1 MTLSRRLKGLV
12 TQLPPP
18 RKRGVPTDPKEL
30 LLGLIG
36 GRVDMA
42 DFDRTDADQVC
53 SVATAAALL
62 VAWESGRGDRAR
74 AAGAPSPD
82 QSETTR

>member
-1 MTLSRRLKGLV
+1 MTLTRRAKALA

-30 LLGLIG
+30 LLGLIAK
-36 GRVDMA
+36 RVDMA

-74 AAGAPSPD
+74 AAGSPSSD
-82 QSETTR
+82 QAEATR